1 MGGKLTAAFVTRTA
15 APGVYSD
22 GPGAFGLSLRV
33 RNGARGV
40 SKTWVQR
47 IRIDGRPT
55 YLGLGRFPVVTLREA
70 RLAALENYR
79 TVYRGGDP
87 RRKRETDGLTFG
99 EAAARVIALRAK
111 TWKTDTLRQH
121 WEHSLAHY
129 AASLAGKP
137 VREITRG
144 DVLRCIQP
152 EWSSKPSATRRALQR
167 IRTVLAWCAGAGH
180 AERNVADD
188 SIEAALPRQNG
199 RTKHHK
205 SIPYADLPAALAK
218 IRGGKGR
225 EAARLAFEYC
235 ALTGVRSAEAR
246 GATWSEIDWETGV
259 WTIPAGRIKT
269 GRDHAVPLSREALAV
284 LENARALGSGTLC
297 FPAPKSGRMLA
308 STELRIIAR
317 EASAG
322 TTVHGLRSSLRDWL
336 AARGTPRDIAES
348 VLAHIPRGTRGAY
361 LRDDLL
367 EARVPIMERWGRYVA
382 GGDGT
387 LMERD

>member
-1 MGGKLTAAFVTRTA
+1 MGSKLTAAFVTCVA

-33 RNGARGV
+33 RDGARGI
-40 SKTWVQR
+40 SKSWIQR

-79 TVYRGGDP
+79 TVFRGGDP
-87 RRKRETDGLTFG
+87 REKCEAEGLTFR
-99 EAAARVIALRAK
+99 EAAAKVIALRAK
-111 TWKTDTLRQH
+111 TWKTDAMRQH
-121 WEHSLAHY
+121 WEYSLAHY
-129 AASLAGKP
+129 GASLADKP
-137 VREITRG
+137 VREITHG

-180 AERNVADD
+180 AKRNVADD

-199 RTKHHK
+199 RTRHHR
-205 SIPYADLPAALAK
+205 SIPYTDLPAALAK

-225 EAARLAFEYC
+225 EAARLAFEFC

-246 GATWSEIDWETGV
+246 GATWNEIDRESGV
-259 WTIPAGRIKT
+259 WTIPAGRMKT
-269 GRDHAVPLSREALAV
+269 GRDHHVPLSREALVV
-284 LENARALGSGTLC
+284 LEGARSLGSGTLC
-297 FPAPKSGRMLA
+297 FPAPRSGRMLA
-308 STELRIIAR
+308 SSELRIIAR
-317 EASAG
+317 EASTG
-322 TTVHGLRSSLRDWL
+322 MTVHGLRSSLRDWL
-336 AARGTPRDIAES
+336 AACGTPRDIAES
-348 VLAHIPRGTRGAY
+348 VLAHVPHGTRGAY

-367 EARVPIMERWGRYVA
+367 EARVPIMARWGRYVYRA
-382 GGDGT
+382 
-387 LMERD
+387 